1 MLFYHGKMA
10 DIFISCGNDCGDDEE
25 CRGEDEKFNDV
36 GHFKCTVG

>member
-10 DIFISCGNDCGDDEE
+10 DFFISCGNDCGDDEE
-25 CRGEDEKFNDV
+25 CRGEDEIFNDV